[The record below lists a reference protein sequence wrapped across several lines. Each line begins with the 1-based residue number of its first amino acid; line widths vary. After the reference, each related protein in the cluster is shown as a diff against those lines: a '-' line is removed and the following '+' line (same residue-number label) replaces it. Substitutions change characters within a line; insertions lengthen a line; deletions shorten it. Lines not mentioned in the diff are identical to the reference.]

1 MALKFLAVLGAAAV
15 ALGQTAT
22 IANGAIQGR
31 KCPQAD
37 INFFLS
43 IPYAESPVGDLRFA
57 APKAYNQSFNGT
69 YNATNA
75 APVCPQFRTFFVET
89 GPWSEDW

>member
-1 MALKFLAVLGAAAV
+1 MALKFLAVLAAAGV
-15 ALGQTAT
+15 AFGQTVT
-22 IANGAIQGR
+22 IANGTVQGG

-43 IPYAESPVGDLRFA
+43 IPYAEPPVGDLRFA
-57 APKAYNQSFNGT
+57 APKTYNHSFNGT

-75 APVCPQFRTFFVET
+75 APVCPQFGPFFVESA
-89 GPWSEDW
+89 PWSEDW